1 MKKQIIIAFFLIIII
16 LLILFLSLNKDNWDA
31 NSITKFDQPKPT
43 FPPGDS
49 LLTINSNGD
58 LSTQLSDTN
67 INSYFKAIDDT
78 ISALIKNYNENM
90 SSLQQAYNADM
101 TKLKQQWTDW
111 TTDADKTYIKEGEEI
126 LINTFADNWAW
137 VFAQNHRDGERLSIT
152 RDMSDWSGNQVS
164 GKTDESTPAV
174 NLGFQIH
181 KKTNKGDGKTW
192 ENSGWRCRNGNLSP
206 KCGR

>member
-58 LSTQLSDTN
+58 LSTQLSDKN
-67 INSYFKAIDDT
+67 INAYFKAIDDK
-78 ISALIKNYNENM
+78 ISELIKNYNNNLTT
-90 SSLQQAYNADM
+90 LQQAFESQQ
-101 TKLKQQWTDW
+101 QQWTDW
-111 TTDADKTYIKEGEEI
+111 QTKADKTYIKEGEEL

-137 VFAQNHRDGERLSIT
+137 VFAQNHHDGERLSIT
-152 RDMSDWSGNQVS
+152 RDMSDWSGNQVH
-164 GKTDESTPAV
+164 GKTSKDTPAV
-174 NLGFQIH
+174 NLGFQIQ
-181 KKTNKGDGKTW
+181 KKTSLGTGKTLQDG
-192 ENSGWRCRNGNLSP
+192 GWICRNGNLSP
-206 KCGR
+206 NCGS